1 MVGKRIF
8 SYFFKPEVVFVE
20 IGAERP
26 KIGLV
31 DNFNVDIWNQQ
42 TKTYQK
48 SDLDKRS
55 RHSVDILGSLTFS
68 HMDGPTNQLTN
79 QPFVIIA

>member
-20 IGAERP
+20 IGAGRP

-42 TKTYQK
+42 TKTNQK

-55 RHSVDILGSLTFS
+55 RHSVDILGSLMMIRHGGCRLRRRYKDAFK
-68 HMDGPTNQLTN
+68 
-79 QPFVIIA
+79 

>member
-20 IGAERP
+20 IGAGRP

-42 TKTYQK
+42 TKTNQK

-55 RHSVDILGSLTFS
+55 RHSVDILGSLTCVPA
-68 HMDGPTNQLTN
+68 HYNH
-79 QPFVIIA
+79 A

>member
-42 TKTYQK
+42 TKTNQK

-55 RHSVDILGSLTFS
+55 RHSVDILGSLHSGPDT
-68 HMDGPTNQLTN
+68 PTNKKL
-79 QPFVIIA
+79 